1 MTVLNLNRVAAYY
14 GGEVSGNTANI
25 RTPGHSRNDRGTSI
39 SLAPSAP
46 DGVLV
51 HCFNGTSA
59 DALNVKEMLR
69 RDGFLDVSEYTPT
82 SRFIPDIEQ
91 LLANAA
97 LNSKGSGGYIA
108 ASAWDYV
115 DAKGNVLYRKNRVD
129 QPRGGKK
136 FFYEHVD
143 TDGNWKTGLGQNCHV
158 LYRLPDIIKSDGLI
172 FAAEGERCADKLAS
186 WGLTSTSTKDIVKA
200 DLSSLKG
207 RCVIVLPDND
217 EAGLSCARSAI
228 QAIQEAGG
236 STVTVTLP
244 GLCENG
250 DIVDWQGEVKDLL
263 GLVENELGKQTKHND
278 NWLIPAVDFLSNPS
292 PPKWVIRDLFEQE
305 SFGMIHGQS
314 GSGKSF
320 ITIDIAMHLA
330 CGRSNWHGSTVQ
342 KTGPV
347 IYLAGEGHYGMRR
360 RLAAWIKEY
369 DHDLHAT
376 DIHVS
381 KTGCDLD
388 QSEGFELTVR
398 AIEALSVSPVL
409 IVVDTLHRFLSGDEN
424 SARDARAMIAA
435 CDKLRSK
442 FECALL
448 LVHHTGVNA
457 EAQHR
462 ARGSSAWKGAIDFEY
477 SVDNKRDIITLTS
490 RKVKDG
496 PEPKPR
502 HFEFKTVEL
511 DDWSDE
517 DGKPS
522 SSVILVQS
530 EVSGAPRLDEKTY
543 HFVSWI
549 RNFWDASGQE
559 VREGMPFIE
568 RLALKEYLINEGAM
582 SDRTVT
588 NHLTPSRPN
597 GLVKT
602 LTEDAI
608 IEKCD
613 DGWLIVDG
621 PTASIML
628 MSLRDGKA
636 ERTSE

>member
-1 MTVLNLNRVAAYY
+1 MTALNLNRVAAYY

-25 RTPGHSRNDRGTSI
+25 PTPGHSRDDRGTSI

-69 RDGFLDVSEYTPT
+69 RDGFLDVSEYTPP

-91 LLANAA
+91 LLANAVHDPE
-97 LNSKGSGGYIA
+97 GSGCYVP

-115 DAKGNVLYRKNRVD
+115 DANGNIIYRKKRVD
-129 QPRGGKK
+129 QPCGSKT

-143 TDGNWKTGLGQNCHV
+143 TDGNWKTGLGQNRHI
-158 LYRLPDIIKSDGLI
+158 LYRLPDIVNSNGLI

-186 WGLTSTSTKDIVKA
+186 WGLTSTSTKDMVKA

-207 RCVIVLPDND
+207 RCVVVLPDND
-217 EAGLSCARSAI
+217 EAGLKCARSAV

-236 STVTVTLP
+236 TAVTVTLP
-244 GLCENG
+244 SLCEHG

-263 GLVENELGKQTKHND
+263 GLVENELGRQTKHNE

-292 PPKWVIRDLFEQE
+292 PPKWVIRDLFEQG

-388 QSEGFELTVR
+388 QPEGFELTVR

-442 FECALL
+442 FQCALL
-448 LVHHTGVNA
+448 LVHHTGVNS
-457 EAQHR
+457 ETQHR

-477 SVDNKRDIITLTS
+477 SVDSKRDIITFTS

-502 HFEFKTVEL
+502 HFEFKTVML
-511 DDWSDE
+511 DDWNDE

-530 EVSGAPRLDEKTY
+530 EVSGAPRLDNKTST
-543 HFVSWI
+543 FIRLITNSW
-549 RNFWDASGQE
+549 WASGTE
-559 VREGMPFIE
+559 VRKDLPYIA
-568 RLALKEYLINEGAM
+568 RLALKEFLINKCAK
-582 SDRTVT
+582 SDRTAV
-588 NHLTPSRPN
+588 NELTPSRPD

-602 LTEDAI
+602 LTENAI

-636 ERTSE
+636 EPTSG

>member
-1 MTVLNLNRVAAYY
+1 MTALNLKSVAAYY
-14 GGEVSGNTANI
+14 GGEVNGNTVNI
-25 RTPGHSRNDRGTSI
+25 PTLGHSPNDRGTSI

-59 DALNVKEMLR
+59 DALAVKDMLR
-69 RDGFLDVSEYTPT
+69 RDGFLNDLEWTAPN
-82 SRFIPDIEQ
+82 RFIPDIEQ

-97 LNSKGSGGYIA
+97 LNSKGSGCYVP

-115 DAKGNVLYRKNRVD
+115 DANGNIIYRKKRVD
-129 QPRGGKK
+129 QSGGGKT
-136 FFYEHVD
+136 FFYEHVNA
-143 TDGNWKTGLGQNCHV
+143 DGNWKTGLGQNCHV
-158 LYRLPDIIKSDGLI
+158 LYRLPDIIKSNGLI

-186 WGLTSTSTKDIVKA
+186 WGLTSTSTKDMGKA

-207 RCVIVLPDND
+207 RCVIILPDND
-217 EAGLSCARSAI
+217 EAGLQCARSAV

-236 STVTVTLP
+236 TAVTVTLP
-244 GLCENG
+244 GLFEHG

-263 GLVENELGKQTKHND
+263 GLVENELGRQTKHND

-330 CGRSNWHGSTVQ
+330 CGRSNWHGSAVQ
-342 KTGPV
+342 KTGTV

-388 QSEGFELTVR
+388 QPEGFELTVR

-409 IVVDTLHRFLSGDEN
+409 IIVDTLHRFLSGDEN

-477 SVDNKRDIITLTS
+477 SVDSRKDVITLTS

-530 EVSGAPRLDEKTY
+530 EESGAPRLDEKTY
-543 HFVSWI
+543 HFKSLI

-559 VREGMPFIE
+559 VREGVPFIE

-588 NHLTPSRPN
+588 NHLTPSRHN

-602 LTEDAI
+602 LTDNAI
-608 IEKCD
+608 IEQCD
-613 DGWLIVDG
+613 GGWLIVDG
-621 PTASIML
+621 ATASVML
-628 MSLRDGKA
+628 LCLRDRKA
-636 ERTSE
+636 ALVSE